1 MMRTHG
7 TRWGLL
13 DQDRRRQL
21 LRLVLWSLA
30 ASSLAIGLFAALT
43 PRSFYGHVVGV
54 DLLPPFNQHLLSDVG
69 GFYLGFAVLLSWA
82 AITLGRE
89 LVAAT
94 CAAWTLTQ
102 TLHFLYHGLHLE
114 NFSVGEAALQTALL
128 ALLLSGPLF
137 AALLMRSDPTR
148 DPGGRHSDRL

>member
-1 MMRTHG
+1 MRTRG
-7 TRWGLL
+7 SRCGLL
-13 DQDRRRQL
+13 AQDRRRQL

-30 ASSLAIGLFAALT
+30 AGSLAIGLLATLT
-43 PRSFYGHVVGV
+43 PRYFYGHVPGV

-69 GFYLGFAVLLSWA
+69 GFYLGFALLFSWA

-102 TLHFLYHGLHLE
+102 TLHFAYHAFQLDS
-114 NFSVGEAALQTALL
+114 FSVGQAALQTALL
-128 ALLLSGPLF
+128 ALLLSGPLL
-137 AALLMRSDPTR
+137 AARLGAGGPGLAQSSLTR
-148 DPGGRHSDRL
+148 